1 MRNEELDMKQSDWV
15 EKFTSPARKMKKA
28 ARKWDVNGIDENHPN
43 TYIARERLVAK
54 AINSARQHRFL
65 VVGSPPGTG
74 KTSLA
79 QLIQAQLA
87 ESNKTNTEGK
97 IRGYYIR
104 PSQVKD
110 DFDLFDYVADR
121 TGVDLRQFKVPN
133 NLEGSPEIWLI
144 FDDAQRLYDERH
156 YEFWEL
162 VTKHKGQI
170 EAEFRPIKIIVV
182 VLATY
187 HLSSTTTGSPACFKT
202 ENRLGCEDLLFQ
214 KEEAVKVYRC
224 RCMRPDWNE
233 YFERLFY
240 LTQGAPAAFTIGMN
254 RIVHL
259 SEKVDIR
266 NASQELTES
275 DALFQLIENTPFA
288 ELERCFPSRKINE
301 QSGRVILSAVVETY
315 QANMGDNDDDDGAK
329 ADDKAI
335 IMLIKA
341 GILKE
346 SMQFSSPIA
355 KRFYYNQVFPRA
367 PRDSEVPETLDDL
380 IVEATKKLSARR
392 LKGARQTVSENP
404 KEAVYQQL
412 FHESF
417 ASLLP
422 VSYRIIPE
430 LGTKAIIGGRT
441 VGGELDFY
449 IKNGKKWAVEFVRKS
464 DRLNEHLNRIPG
476 KYRNVEASSWLVVDC
491 LMGGR
496 PKKRDKDLCTL
507 VFDNKF
513 ASCECY
519 VRLMDPK
526 TVTLHN

>member
-1 MRNEELDMKQSDWV
+1 
-15 EKFTSPARKMKKA
+15 
-28 ARKWDVNGIDENHPN
+28 
-43 TYIARERLVAK
+43 
-54 AINSARQHRFL
+54 
-65 VVGSPPGTG
+65 
-74 KTSLA
+74 
-79 QLIQAQLA
+79 LIQAQLV
-87 ESNKTNTEGK
+87 ESNKADTGGK
-97 IRGYYIR
+97 IPGYYIR
-104 PSQVKD
+104 PSEVTD
-110 DFDLFDYVADR
+110 DLNLFNYVADR
-121 TGVDLRQFKVPN
+121 TGVDLRHYKVSK

-144 FDDAQRLYDERH
+144 FDDAQRLYERRH
-156 YEFWEL
+156 DAFWEL
-162 VTKHKGQI
+162 VTKQKGQI
-170 EAEFRPIKIIVV
+170 EAEFGAIKIIVV

-187 HLSSTTTGSPACFKT
+187 HLSTTTESPACFKAQ
-202 ENRLGCEDLLFQ
+202 NRLGYEDLLFR
-214 KEEAVKVYRC
+214 KEEAAKVYHC

-240 LTQGAPAAFTIGMN
+240 VTQGAAAAFTIGMN

-259 SEKVDIR
+259 SEKVDR
-266 NASQELTES
+266 RSASQELSES
-275 DALFQLIENTPFA
+275 EALYELIEKTPFS
-288 ELERCFPSRKINE
+288 ELERCFPSKKINE
-301 QSGRVILSAVVETY
+301 QSRRAILSAVVEAY
-315 QANMGDNDDDDGAK
+315 QANMGDEDDDGAQ
-329 ADDKAI
+329 ADDEAI

-392 LKGARQTVSENP
+392 LKGARQEASGVLQSP

-430 LGTKAIIGGRT
+430 LGTKAMIGGRT
-441 VGGELDFY
+441 VTGELDFY
-449 IKNGKKWAVEFVRKS
+449 IKNGNKWAVEFVRGS
-464 DRLNEHLNRIPG
+464 DRLDPHLDRIPG

-491 LMGGR
+491 RMGGK

-507 VFDNKF
+507 VFDKKF

-519 VRLMDPK
+519 MRQKDPI